1 MDSFTVYFN
10 QKYFLIVL
18 TVLFLIAYFWFLYYF
33 FLRKIQISKKKRK
46 LFVLFRKITSGIKNK
61 TITDNKQIRHIFE
74 QSLDDIRISYSDFLM
89 KFIVW
94 LSIDSEQEEID
105 KESVNLTKSF
115 ISPIL
120 DEVNETLPYEGIP
133 SNERLA
139 LTMIETLTAESHNK
153 VAVKNQLIS
162 ISNAIKKYNERIRDE
177 WIINRFA
184 LFISITGI
192 LVTIGFYFWGNS
204 SISQKS
210 LQSIYDHTDKKIEL
224 AVDSIRSSLAPII
237 QENKH

>member
-1 MDSFTVYFN
+1 
-10 QKYFLIVL
+10 
-18 TVLFLIAYFWFLYYF
+18 
-33 FLRKIQISKKKRK
+33 
-46 LFVLFRKITSGIKNK
+46 
-61 TITDNKQIRHIFE
+61 
-74 QSLDDIRISYSDFLM
+74 M

-204 SISQKS
+204 SISQKVYN
-210 LQSIYDHTDKKIEL
+210 LFMITLIKKL
-224 AVDSIRSSLAPII
+224 
-237 QENKH
+237 N